1 MANLFG
7 SFGLRSSRLKGA
19 IWVAKLVFSSAG
31 IISTVILFKVA
42 IVPFA
47 FDFILSV
54 LPRIW
59 ISFRSWLSPP
69 YIYIILNFIIIT
81 IAASSTLHHQ
91 NDNHTKPSY
100 STKTQFIS
108 TDKSPSISLW
118 QDIDVQEDE
127 KEVEKSINPPP
138 EPCISSD
145 SGISLQVEEETIT
158 KETLILQEEPAED
171 TLEETWMLIM
181 KGQGKIPS
189 RKLKKSETWDIP
201 RVPGAAVAATD
212 DEDNNNNE
220 IDPVAWARKELRK
233 SETFNDRASLRRE
246 KSMSQ
251 EELNQRVEE
260 FISKFNNEM
269 RLQRQESDQRFM
281 AMVNRG
287 V

>member
-7 SFGLRSSRLKGA
+7 SSGLRSSRLKGA
-19 IWVAKLVFSSAG
+19 IWFAKLVFSSAG

-127 KEVEKSINPPP
+127 KEVE
-138 EPCISSD
+138 
-145 SGISLQVEEETIT
+145 EETIT

-220 IDPVAWARKELRK
+220 IDPLAWARKELRK

-251 EELNQRVEE
+251 EELNQKVEE